1 MGNKMNELQ
10 TGTIKR
16 GAIGAMYQN
25 EETGTKQFIDQQQI
39 NWGFEKNNPR
49 HIKCEVVFDQED
61 LIKERDKY
69 KEALEEIKEQFC
81 NIDNCMLEPQE
92 KLENVFKITEEA
104 LK

>member
-1 MGNKMNELQ
+1 MRIIFEGKELHVSEMVDRAYEL
-10 TGTIKR
+10 K
-16 GAIGAMYQN
+16 
-25 EETGTKQFIDQQQI
+25 K
-39 NWGFEKNNPR
+39 
-49 HIKCEVVFDQED
+49 EV
-61 LIKERDKY
+61 DKY